1 MEKDIILIF
10 KNRMGKIQQEKNL
23 SESGSGFVICIEDN
37 KLQLQNMFFLGQA
50 RFSFFV
56 LHALN
61 FIKAS

>member
-1 MEKDIILIF
+1 MEKI
-10 KNRMGKIQQEKNL
+10 KVPKIKIDLNPDP
-23 SESGSGFVICIEDN
+23 ES
-37 KLQLQNMFFLGQA
+37 QLQNMFFLGQA